1 VNRFRSFLR
10 TSLIGGIVVV
20 LPVAILIAVFKW
32 IFNFVTGLIRPIT
45 DVLIQTSEF
54 TGVLADIIVLAVI
67 LVVCFLIGVIVK
79 TGIGKWAH
87 TLIDTRLLSI
97 APGYNMIKE
106 TVLQLFGGKK
116 APLSRVALVELFA
129 NEVMTTAFITDENP
143 DGTFTV
149 FVPNSPSPL
158 SGNLY
163 HLKSRYVHPV
173 DMTVEQAMRTIISF
187 GAGSSDLV
195 AARQKKTGQR

>member
-1 VNRFRSFLR
+1 MNKFKSFLK
-10 TSLIGGIVVV
+10 TSFIGGIVVV
-20 LPVAILIAVFKW
+20 LPVAILIAVFQW
-32 IFNFVTGLIRPIT
+32 VFNFVTGLIGPLT
-45 DVLIQTSEF
+45 DALVARSQLNSVF
-54 TGVLADIIVLAVI
+54 ADIIVLAVI

-79 TGIGKWAH
+79 TGIGKMVH
-87 TLIDTRLLSI
+87 NLIDTKLLSI

-163 HLKSRYVHPV
+163 HLKSKYVHPI
-173 DMTVEQAMRTIISF
+173 DMTVEQAMGSIISF
-187 GAGSSDLV
+187 GSGSSELV
-195 AARQKKTGQR
+195 AALQRKGHK